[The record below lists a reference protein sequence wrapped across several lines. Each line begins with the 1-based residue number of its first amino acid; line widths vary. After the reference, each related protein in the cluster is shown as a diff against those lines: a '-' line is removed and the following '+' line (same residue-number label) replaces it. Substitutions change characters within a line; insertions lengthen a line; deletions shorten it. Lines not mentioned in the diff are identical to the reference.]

1 MESCSR
7 TFGETTSSELVLAE
21 LYRKRE
27 KVAERSKQWYQLQ
40 EHIDHI
46 VATNFLYYVNR

>member
-7 TFGETTSSELVLAE
+7 TIGETTSTELVLTD
-21 LYRKRE
+21 LYRQRE
-27 KVAERSKQWYQLQ
+27 KVAERSKQWYKVQA
-40 EHIDHI
+40 HIDQI

>member
-7 TFGETTSSELVLAE
+7 TFGETTNSKLVLTE
-21 LYRKRE
+21 LYRQRE
-27 KVAERSKQWYQLQ
+27 QVAERSKQWYQVQ
-40 EHIDHI
+40 AHIDHI